1 MPASSFTSFALRW
14 CEVSRRGFTL
24 IEVLVATAILAIIL
38 TTVYGVVA
46 RTLQAK
52 NRSEA
57 RADLYAA
64 GREAILKMADEVEAA
79 LPPAREAVWF
89 YGVPGEGRVPADAF
103 QFVTVVR
110 RQHSANQSRGGRALV
125 SYSLDPMPATPN
137 LFALRR
143 QEEMANADLVAADPT
158 DDAASEVPT
167 PPPVIAAHLLD
178 RVAGLRVR
186 YLDPETGSWT
196 DSWDTERD
204 VRPGDPPPTLPA
216 AVELVLFLADEEGG
230 VHDFGTIVDLPLA
243 NLQPT
248 PR

>member
-1 MPASSFTSFALRW
+1 M
-14 CEVSRRGFTL
+14 SRRGFTL
-24 IEVLVATAILAIIL
+24 IEVLVATAILGIIL

-46 RTLQAK
+46 RTLQTK
-52 NRSEA
+52 NRAEA

-79 LPPAREAVWF
+79 LPPVRNTVFF

-103 QFVTVVR
+103 QFMTVVR
-110 RQHSANQSRGGRALV
+110 RQYSATQTRGGRALV
-125 SYSLDPMPATPN
+125 SYSLDAMPNTPN

-143 QEEMANADLVAADPT
+143 QEELITPDLAGDAAADPT
-158 DDAASEVPT
+158 AGSSMDPEEADAETTAQ
-167 PPPVIAAHLLD
+167 PPIIAAHLLD

-186 YLDPETGSWT
+186 YLDPASGSWT
-196 DSWDTERD
+196 DSWDTEVETRA
-204 VRPGDPPPTLPA
+204 GDPLPTLPA
-216 AVELVLFLADEEGG
+216 AVEMVLFLADEEGG

-248 PR
+248 PTR

>member
-1 MPASSFTSFALRW
+1 M
-14 CEVSRRGFTL
+14 SRRGFTL
-24 IEVLVATAILAIIL
+24 LEVLVATAILGIIL

-52 NRSEA
+52 DRAES

-79 LPPAREAVWF
+79 LPPKRGSVWF
-89 YGVPGEGRVPADAF
+89 WGVPGDGRVPTDAV
-103 QFVTVVR
+103 QFMTVIR
-110 RQHSANQSRGGRALV
+110 RQHSATQSRGGRAKV
-125 SYSLDPMPATPN
+125 SYSLDPMPNAPN

-143 QEEMANADLVAADPT
+143 QEELLAPGLSGDDEAEDTAEDVESATA
-158 DDAASEVPT
+158 DDAGVVG
-167 PPPVIAAHLLD
+167 PPPLIAAHLLD

-186 YLDPETGSWT
+186 YLDPVTGSWME
-196 DSWDTERD
+196 SWDTEAE
-204 VRPGDPPPTLPA
+204 VRTGDPLPSLPA
-216 AVELVLFLADEEGG
+216 AVEMVLFLADEEGG

-248 PR
+248 PTR